1 MPFAKDAK
9 VTPVRFGRSRKALC
23 RIGESMSV
31 PAEILKLVSES
42 GNNFHAKV
50 ARWMQADGWHVA
62 VSPYYMDQTQN
73 KAREIDL
80 VAEKLWPVMD
90 HFGRQPI
97 GHVAIRLFIECKFIP
112 SYSVFWFTDKDMEA
126 AEKLVCLSGRFRA
139 DNLYTKKHHYL
150 AQSPRVARLFAASLG
165 RGTDNDPYYKALN
178 QVLNAMISMRGGQVS
193 VPALKKRGRG
203 PMALLEFPVVVCSS
217 FQQIYGVDFFADST
231 PQRVADNF
239 QLEIEYAYL
248 DRGGAQRDE
257 HLLLDFV
264 EFEQLSTF
272 AAAIEEDAKVAA
284 FFAGPN

>member
-1 MPFAKDAK
+1 
-9 VTPVRFGRSRKALC
+9 
-23 RIGESMSV
+23 MSV
-31 PAEILKLVSES
+31 PPEVLKLVSES

-50 ARWMQADGWHVA
+50 ARWMQADGWHVT

-90 HFGRQPI
+90 RWSQQPI
-97 GHVAIRLFIECKFIP
+97 DDVAVRLFMECKFIP
-112 SYSVFWFTDKDMEA
+112 SHSVFWFTDKDTEA
-126 AEKLVCLSGRFRA
+126 AEELVCSSGRFRA
-139 DNLYTKKHHYL
+139 DNIHTKKHHYL
-150 AQSPRVARLFAASLG
+150 AQSPRVAKLFAASVG

-193 VPALKKRGRG
+193 IPALRKRGRG

-231 PQRVADNF
+231 PERVTGNF
-239 QLEIEYAYL
+239 QLEIEYAYR
-248 DRGGAQRDE
+248 DKAGAHRDA

-264 EFEQLSTF
+264 EFDQLKTF
-272 AAAIEEDAKVAA
+272 VAAIEEDAKVAA
-284 FFAGPN
+284 FFAERN